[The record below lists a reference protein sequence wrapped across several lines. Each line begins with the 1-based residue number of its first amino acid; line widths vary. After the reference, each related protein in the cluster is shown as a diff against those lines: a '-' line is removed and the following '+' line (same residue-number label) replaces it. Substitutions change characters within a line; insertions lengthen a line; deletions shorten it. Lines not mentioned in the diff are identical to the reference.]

1 MIRIFLTCLI
11 LILLYFIFKNRIY
24 SKRKINKIK
33 NFKNEFTNKN
43 AKIEKIFLRNN
54 ERLIKDPNIDLII
67 GLYENESEL
76 ALKTNIHRARLA
88 KFNKSKLNGEFIYQD
103 LKGKIYKID
112 NNKKEY
118 I

>member
-1 MIRIFLTCLI
+1 MIKIFLTFFI
-11 LILLYFIFKNRIY
+11 LILFYFIFKNKIY

-33 NFKNEFTNKN
+33 NFKNKFTNKE

-67 GLYENESEL
+67 GLYEKESEL
-76 ALKTNIHRARLA
+76 TLKTNIHRARLA
-88 KFNKSKLNGEFIYQD
+88 RFKKSKLNGEFIYQD
-103 LKGKIYKID
+103 LKGNIYKII
-112 NNKKEY
+112 NKKKEY

>member
-1 MIRIFLTCLI
+1 MNKIFLTSVI
-11 LILLYFIFKNRIY
+11 LILLYFIFKIKFFSN
-24 SKRKINKIK
+24 KKINKIK
-33 NFKNEFTNKN
+33 VFKNKFTNKE

-67 GLYENESEL
+67 GLYEKESEL
-76 ALKTNIHRARLA
+76 IMKTNIHRARLA

-103 LKGKIYKID
+103 LKGNIYKII
-112 NNKKEY
+112 NENKKY

>member
-1 MIRIFLTCLI
+1 MIKIFLTVLSLVLI
-11 LILLYFIFKNRIY
+11 YFIFKNKFF
-24 SKRKINKIK
+24 SNRKINKIR
-33 NFKNEFTNKN
+33 NFKNKFTNKE

-67 GLYENESEL
+67 GLYEKENDL
-76 ALKTNIHRARLA
+76 TLKTNIHRARLA

-103 LKGKIYKID
+103 LKGNIYKI
-112 NNKKEY
+112 NNKKKEY

>member
-1 MIRIFLTCLI
+1 MIKFFLVFISLI
-11 LILLYFIFKNRIY
+11 SIYLIFK
-24 SKRKINKIK
+24 KKIFSNKQISKIK
-33 NFKNEFTNKN
+33 KFKYKFTNRE

-67 GLYENESEL
+67 GLYEEEGSL
-76 ALKTNIHRARLA
+76 TLKTSIHRARLA

-103 LKGKIYKID
+103 LNGKIYKII
-112 NNKKEY
+112 NNNKEY

>member
-1 MIRIFLTCLI
+1 MIKIYITLLFF
-11 LILLYFIFKNRIY
+11 ILLYFIFK
-24 SKRKINKIK
+24 SKFFSNKKVNKIK
-33 NFKNEFTNKN
+33 NFKNKFTNKE

-67 GLYENESEL
+67 GLYEKESEL
-76 ALKTNIHRARLA
+76 TLKTNIHRARLA

-103 LKGKIYKID
+103 LKGNIYKI
-112 NNKKEY
+112 NNKKKEY

>member
-1 MIRIFLTCLI
+1 MIRFSIIFCI
-11 LILLYFIFKNRIY
+11 LILFYFIYKNKFF
-24 SKRKINKIK
+24 SNKKINKIK
-33 NFKNEFTNKN
+33 IFKNKFTNKE

-67 GLYENESEL
+67 GLYEKESEL
-76 ALKTNIHRARLA
+76 TLKTNIHRARLA

-103 LKGKIYKID
+103 LEGNIYKI
-112 NNKKEY
+112 NNKKKVY

>member
-1 MIRIFLTCLI
+1 MIQIFLTLI
-11 LILLYFIFKNRIY
+11 ILVLLYFIYKN
-24 SKRKINKIK
+24 KFPLNKKINKIK
-33 NFKNEFTNKN
+33 NFKNKFTNKE

-67 GLYENESEL
+67 GLYEKESEL

-88 KFNKSKLNGEFIYQD
+88 KFKKSKLNGEFIYRD
-103 LKGKIYKID
+103 LKGNIYKIK
-112 NNKKEY
+112 NKKKDY

>member
-1 MIRIFLTCLI
+1 MIKISIISLLLI
-11 LILLYFIFKNRIY
+11 LIYFLFKKNFF
-24 SKRKINKIK
+24 SNKKINKIK
-33 NFKNEFTNKN
+33 KFKKTFTNKE

-67 GLYENESEL
+67 GLYEKESEL